1 MQAININLCLLNVYG
16 CSLTVLRD
24 QQIRES
30 LLQGRDP
37 QQCLQ
42 LQRADSRD
50 REVGIISKYI
60 TNLMSHT
67 WHHLC
72 SHFWTFESISLQ
84 WSATNSQQMPT
95 AANRDS
101 RESSRQSQSL
111 PREVFSHHHHFHHH
125 HHHRPHHH
133 HRHPHQINLQS
144 WFMSARHYLATSI
157 NTRDHTNN
165 KFKLPLLHAASS

>member
-1 MQAININLCLLNVYG
+1 MQAININLCLFNVYG

-60 TNLMSHT
+60 TNLLSHT
-67 WHHLC
+67 
-72 SHFWTFESISLQ
+72 
-84 WSATNSQQMPT
+84 
-95 AANRDS
+95 
-101 RESSRQSQSL
+101 
-111 PREVFSHHHHFHHH
+111 
-125 HHHRPHHH
+125 
-133 HRHPHQINLQS
+133 
-144 WFMSARHYLATSI
+144 
-157 NTRDHTNN
+157 
-165 KFKLPLLHAASS
+165 